1 MKAREPQEASPST
14 RRAVFFDVENSSRA
28 EHVSRMLQHLE
39 LGELGRETQL
49 VAVGNWR
56 VVGLDTA
63 RLLSR
68 HGARLVHSAPAFGVK
83 DWSDLRI
90 AVAAGIWLGDSRPGD
105 VLEVITDDQAFDAV
119 GDVAASCGVSFR
131 RLSYRSLVEA
141 KQTRHA
147 VGAPRARPRG
157 GRRRGRASAA
167 RAAASVAPSSGASA
181 RASELSDA
189 HAAPPD
195 ELLAVVHELLAGSG
209 ARAVSLDAL
218 SNALKS
224 RGFRRPPGSPRLIT
238 RLRRIKD
245 LAVSAT
251 GAIRLVEQGR
261 GSEK

>member
-1 MKAREPQEASPST
+1 MRAREPQEASPST

-105 VLEVITDDQAFDAV
+105 VLEIITDDQAFDAV
-119 GDVAASCGVSFR
+119 GDVA
-131 RLSYRSLVEA
+131 
-141 KQTRHA
+141 
-147 VGAPRARPRG
+147 
-157 GRRRGRASAA
+157 RRRRSPPPQAAVSA
-167 RAAASVAPSSGASA
+167 SGASRTA
-181 RASELSDA
+181 RSSKRSRPGMQSARRELVRG
-189 HAAPPD
+189 AAVGEAALP
-195 ELLAVVHELLAGSG
+195 LR
-209 ARAVSLDAL
+209 ARQRLW
-218 SNALKS
+218 
-224 RGFRRPPGSPRLIT
+224 RRHPAPRLGQAKSAKRT
-238 RLRRIKD
+238 RRHPTSSSPSSTSCLR
-245 LAVSAT
+245 APVP
-251 GAIRLVEQGR
+251 EP
-261 GSEK
+261 

>member
-119 GDVAASCGVSFR
+119 GDVAASRGVSFR

-147 VGAPRARPRG
+147 VGAPLVRGAAVGEAALPLRARQRLWRRHPAHRRG
-157 GRRRGRASAA
+157 QANSATRTRRRPTS
-167 RAAASVAPSSGASA
+167 SSPSSTSCL
-181 RASELSDA
+181 RAPV
-189 HAAPPD
+189 AAP
-195 ELLAVVHELLAGSG
+195 
-209 ARAVSLDAL
+209 
-218 SNALKS
+218 
-224 RGFRRPPGSPRLIT
+224 
-238 RLRRIKD
+238 
-245 LAVSAT
+245 
-251 GAIRLVEQGR
+251 
-261 GSEK
+261 

>member
-1 MKAREPQEASPST
+1 MKTREPQEASPNT

-90 AVAAGIWLGDSRPGD
+90 AVAAGIWLGSSRPGD
-105 VLEVITDDQAFDAV
+105 VLEIITDDQAFDAV
-119 GDVAASCGVSFR
+119 GDVAASRGVSFR

-147 VGAPRARPRG
+147 VGAPRAGPRG
-157 GRRRGRASAA
+157 SRRRGRASAA
-167 RAAASVAPSSGASA
+167 RAATSVARSQ
-181 RASELSDA
+181 
-189 HAAPPD
+189 
-195 ELLAVVHELLAGSG
+195 V
-209 ARAVSLDAL
+209 
-218 SNALKS
+218 
-224 RGFRRPPGSPRLIT
+224 
-238 RLRRIKD
+238 
-245 LAVSAT
+245 
-251 GAIRLVEQGR
+251 
-261 GSEK
+261 